1 MTEKEIYN
9 ALQKVMDPEIGCS
22 IVDLGLI
29 YKVKTTPRLRSGQ
42 AEYDVEIDM
51 TLTAPGC
58 PLAQMIDEQIKEAL
72 KKIKGVEEVKIKM
85 VFDPPWTPEKMSPA
99 LKKKMGF

>member
-1 MTEKEIYN
+1 MIGEKDVLKK
-9 ALQKVMDPEIGCS
+9 LQSVMDPEIGCS

-29 YKVKTTPRLRSGQ
+29 YGVRIDKGV
-42 AEYDVEIDM
+42 VEIKM

-58 PLAQMIDEQIKEAL
+58 PLVQMINEDINKVV
-72 KKIKGVEEVKIKM
+72 KKIKGVEEVRIKT

-99 LKKKMGF
+99 LRKKMGF